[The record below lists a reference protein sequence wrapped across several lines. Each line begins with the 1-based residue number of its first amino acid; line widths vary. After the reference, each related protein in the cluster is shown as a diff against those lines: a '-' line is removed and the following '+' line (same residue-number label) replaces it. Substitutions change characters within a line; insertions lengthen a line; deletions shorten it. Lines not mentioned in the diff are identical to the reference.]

1 MTDDGIIERLDRI
14 EKLLTELVGMVRQ
27 RWGYEDQDQEFERR
41 RQEMRKIAGLELD
54 EPAPD
59 VADVYDPNARFYESE
74 NAEIEGEGVPQK
86 GKVSKPKTRK
96 RKPG

>member
-1 MTDDGIIERLDRI
+1 MEDRVIERLDRI
-14 EKLLTELVGMVRQ
+14 EELLKELVGMVRQ

-41 RQEMRKIAGLELD
+41 RQEMRKIAGLEID

-74 NAEIEGEGVPQK
+74 NAEIEAEQVPQK
-86 GKVSKPKTRK
+86 GKVTKAKTRK
-96 RKPG
+96 RKP